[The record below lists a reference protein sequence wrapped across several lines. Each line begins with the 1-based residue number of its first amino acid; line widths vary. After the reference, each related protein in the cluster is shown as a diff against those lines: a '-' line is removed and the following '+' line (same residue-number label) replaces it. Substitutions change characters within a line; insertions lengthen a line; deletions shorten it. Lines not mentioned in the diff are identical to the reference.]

1 MRPSLPRL
9 NARVLSTFLIVGL
22 PTLVV
27 ALVVVLGVGQS
38 RLRASYTQHLTEV
51 ATQAAATADAYIF
64 RRVVGVALLGRV
76 PEVRAAAAR
85 VDEPLDPA
93 RVREIDRTWRRRAS
107 TPEFSALFDTPV
119 SRFFA
124 DVTRQDSI
132 LREILLT
139 DLQGRLIAA
148 SNVTD
153 DYFQADEEWWIEAY
167 GDGMTGRVSVGDVTW
182 DPSASTYALDIA
194 VSVPAPDAER
204 LAGILKVAADIR
216 ELSVVV
222 DGLSL
227 GRTGNA
233 SLVRRDGSMVF
244 NQPGATGT
252 AQYFAADLL
261 RERYNAAQHD
271 DPSFRM
277 AFSARGPDGND
288 RLVAI
293 APSQLG
299 ASYPH
304 LSWLVAV
311 SQDEAE
317 LFAPIREQA
326 WLIVAVVALVA
337 VAVLALALWFSIQ
350 LAASPLG
357 QDLDLHLV
365 EHARLPRMEPR

>member
-1 MRPSLPRL
+1 
-9 NARVLSTFLIVGL
+9 
-22 PTLVV
+22 
-27 ALVVVLGVGQS
+27 
-38 RLRASYTQHLTEV
+38 
-51 ATQAAATADAYIF
+51 
-64 RRVVGVALLGRV
+64 
-76 PEVRAAAAR
+76 
-85 VDEPLDPA
+85 
-93 RVREIDRTWRRRAS
+93 
-107 TPEFSALFDTPV
+107 
-119 SRFFA
+119 
-124 DVTRQDSI
+124 
-132 LREILLT
+132 
-139 DLQGRLIAA
+139 
-148 SNVTD
+148 
-153 DYFQADEEWWIEAY
+153 
-167 GDGMTGRVSVGDVTW
+167 
-182 DPSASTYALDIA
+182 
-194 VSVPAPDAER
+194 
-204 LAGILKVAADIR
+204 
-216 ELSVVV
+216 
-222 DGLSL
+222 
-227 GRTGNA
+227 
-233 SLVRRDGSMVF
+233 MVF